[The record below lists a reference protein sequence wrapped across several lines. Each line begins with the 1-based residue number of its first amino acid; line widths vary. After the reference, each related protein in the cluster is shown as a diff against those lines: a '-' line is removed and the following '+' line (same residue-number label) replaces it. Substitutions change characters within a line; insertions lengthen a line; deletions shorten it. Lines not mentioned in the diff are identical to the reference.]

1 MRKHVEKWCQ
11 LSNVFELF
19 SAIETAR
26 ELAEGQVV
34 TPLGAQGAQQPP
46 KYMVYWEGKK
56 EFNTVLGAK

>member
-46 KYMVYWEGKK
+46 KYMVY
-56 EFNTVLGAK
+56 